1 MKTVK
6 EILKGIVILV
16 LFVVTLCGL
25 AADIY
30 WLLWLA
36 WAFLIMPIYEAS
48 SRLID
53 RLL

>member
-25 AADIY
+25 AANTY

-36 WAFLIMPIYEAS
+36 WAFMVMPIYVGLS
-48 SRLID
+48 NVID
-53 RLL
+53 RL